1 MSLKGKTAIVTGASR
16 GIGLAVAQRLVADGA
31 HVVITGRKQEALD
44 EAVAT
49 LGGRDNAM
57 AVAGNAADGEHR
69 ASVVA
74 AAVATYGSV
83 DLLVNNTG
91 INPIY
96 GSLLDVDSAVA
107 AKMVDTNV
115 LATIAWVKACSGA
128 WMRAHGGAVVNVSS
142 VAGLSPSPGI
152 GWYGATKA
160 MLSRVTAELAVE
172 LAPEIR
178 VNAVAPAVV
187 KTKFAGALY
196 EGREDKV
203 AASYPLKRL
212 EQARGRRVPRLVPAV
227 RGVLLDHG
235 SDHHHRRWPDPQR
248 RNCRL
253 GLPAF
258 PGHQL
263 VVRRSLGPDLDDGP
277 ERHVAAPRFGR
288 DELLHQRQ
296 AVLRQSIVQQFGA
309 VRRLGEIPRVRG
321 ELAGVGGDRAGCPA
335 ASPTAA
341 CRSG

>member
-16 GIGLAVAQRLVADGA
+16 GIGLAIAKRLVADGA
-31 HVVITGRKQEALD
+31 HVVITGRKQDALD
-44 EAVAT
+44 EAIAG

-57 AVAGNAADGEHR
+57 AVAGNAADPAHR

-115 LATIAWVKACSGA
+115 LASIAWVKACSHA
-128 WMRAHGGAVVNVSS
+128 WMRAHGGSVVNLSS

-172 LAPEIR
+172 LAPAIR

-187 KTKFAGALY
+187 KTRFAGALY

-203 AASYPLKRL
+203 AAAYPLKRL
-212 EQARGRRVPRLVPAV
+212 GTPEDVASLVWF
-227 RGVLLDHG
+227 LL
-235 SDHHHRRWPDPQR
+235 SDEASWITGQTITIDG
-248 RNCRL
+248 
-253 GLPAF
+253 GLT
-258 PGHQL
+258 L
-263 VVRRSLGPDLDDGP
+263 N
-277 ERHVAAPRFGR
+277 
-288 DELLHQRQ
+288 
-296 AVLRQSIVQQFGA
+296 
-309 VRRLGEIPRVRG
+309 
-321 ELAGVGGDRAGCPA
+321 GGITG
-335 ASPTAA
+335 
-341 CRSG
+341 

>member
-1 MSLKGKTAIVTGASR
+1 MTMEGRTAIVTGASR

-31 HVVITGRKQEALD
+31 QVIVTGRNKEALD

-49 LGGRDNAM
+49 LGGRKHALGI
-57 AVAGNAADGEHR
+57 AGNAADASHR
-69 ASVVA
+69 GAVVA

-96 GSLLDVDSAVA
+96 GNLLDVDQTVA

-115 LATIAWVKACSGA
+115 LAAIAWVKACRDA
-128 WMRAHGGAVVNVSS
+128 WMRAHGGAVVNISS
-142 VAGLSPSPGI
+142 IAGLGPSPGI

-160 MLSRVTAELAVE
+160 MLSRVTQELAVE

-203 AASYPLKRL
+203 AATYPMKRL
-212 EQARGRRVPRLVPAV
+212 GVPEDVASLVWF
-227 RGVLLDHG
+227 LL
-235 SDHHHRRWPDPQR
+235 SDEASWITGQTITIDG
-248 RNCRL
+248 
-253 GLPAF
+253 GLT
-258 PGHQL
+258 L
-263 VVRRSLGPDLDDGP
+263 N
-277 ERHVAAPRFGR
+277 
-288 DELLHQRQ
+288 
-296 AVLRQSIVQQFGA
+296 
-309 VRRLGEIPRVRG
+309 
-321 ELAGVGGDRAGCPA
+321 GGIA
-335 ASPTAA
+335 
-341 CRSG
+341 